1 MKAIRVLVVDD
12 SATMR
17 GLISHVLRKDPEIE
31 VVGTAENPFKA
42 REAIKAHNPDVIT
55 LDVEM
60 PGMNGLE
67 FLEKIVRL
75 RPTPVIMVSNLT
87 GHGTAA
93 AIEAMQI
100 GAVDCISKPAPGDA
114 HPFAELPRIVKT
126 AAGARVR
133 PRLALDN
140 SAARVAAGAASG
152 SRRSSILGP
161 AYESDGRLVA
171 IGSSTGGVEALTTI
185 ISQLPENCPPT
196 VIVQH
201 MPPGFTASLAQRLD
215 RLNAPSIKEAYDKA
229 PIEAGCVYIAPGG
242 AAHLQVEN
250 AGGLRCRLHTGS
262 PVSGHSPSADVL
274 FASVAKAAKARALG
288 VILTGMGRDGAQGLL
303 AMRQAGALTIGQD
316 EATSLIYGMPK
327 AAFEVGAVERQLPL
341 DGVATAVLAMTN
353 LRGRKGRQTKCHS
366 QIN

>member
-1 MKAIRVLVVDD
+1 MTPIRVLVVDD

-17 GLISHVLRKDPEIE
+17 GLIALALRKDPEIE
-31 VVGTAENPFKA
+31 VVGGAENPFKA
-42 REAIKAHNPDVIT
+42 REAIKTHNPDVIT

-67 FLEKIVRL
+67 FLDKIVRL
-75 RPTPVIMVSNLT
+75 RPTPVVMVSNLT
-87 GHGTAA
+87 GKGTEA

-100 GAVDCISKPAPGDA
+100 GAVECISKPSPRDT
-114 HPFAELPRIVKT
+114 HPFAELPRIVKA

-133 PRLALDN
+133 PRPEENGVAPSPRHSGVLA
-140 SAARVAAGAASG
+140 
-152 SRRSSILGP
+152 P

-215 RLNAPSIKEAYDKA
+215 RLNAPRIMEATDKA
-229 PIEAGCVYIAPGG
+229 LIKPGCVYIAPGG
-242 AAHLQVEN
+242 AAHLEVEDS
-250 AGGLRCRLHTGS
+250 GGLRCRLRAGS
-262 PVSGHSPSADVL
+262 PVSGHAPSADVL
-274 FASVAKAAKARALG
+274 FASVAKAVKAKALG

-303 AMRQAGALTIGQD
+303 AMHQAGAQTIGQD

-341 DGVATAVLAMTN
+341 DGIATAVLAMTN
-353 LRGRKGRQTKCHS
+353 LHGRKGRQTKCHS
-366 QIN
+366 PKN

>member
-1 MKAIRVLVVDD
+1 MTPIRVLVVDD

-17 GLISHVLRKDPEIE
+17 GLIALALRKDPEIE

-67 FLEKIVRL
+67 FLDKIVRL

-87 GHGTAA
+87 GQGTEA

-100 GAVDCISKPAPGDA
+100 GAVECISKPSPRDA
-114 HPFAELPRIVKT
+114 HAFAELPRIVKA

-133 PRLALDN
+133 PRPAQN
-140 SAARVAAGAASG
+140 GAALGAAPSAPSPRG
-152 SRRSSILGP
+152 SSVLAP
-161 AYESDGRLVA
+161 AYEPDGRLVA

-185 ISQLPENCPPT
+185 ISQLPKNCPPI

-215 RLNAPSIKEAYDKA
+215 RLNAPRIMEASDGA
-229 PIEAGCVYIAPGG
+229 PIKVGCVYIAPGG
-242 AAHLQVEN
+242 AAHLEVQN
-250 AGGLRCRLHTGS
+250 SGGLRCRLRAGS
-262 PVSGHSPSADVL
+262 PVSGHAPSADVL
-274 FASVAKAAKARALG
+274 FASVAKAAKSKALG
-288 VILTGMGRDGAQGLL
+288 VILTGMGRDGAEGLL
-303 AMRQAGALTIGQD
+303 AMHRAGAQTIGQD

-341 DGVATAVLAMTN
+341 DGIATAVLAMTN
-353 LRGRKGRQTKCHS
+353 LHGRKGRQTKCHS